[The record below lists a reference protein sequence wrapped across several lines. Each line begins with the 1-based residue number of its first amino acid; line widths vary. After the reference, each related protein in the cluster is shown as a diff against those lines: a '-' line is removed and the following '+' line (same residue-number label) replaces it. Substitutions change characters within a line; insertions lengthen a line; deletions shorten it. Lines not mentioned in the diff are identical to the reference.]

1 MSLTAKLV
9 VVGGEVK
16 SAEIKLRLPST
27 IGRGRGATIMLPH
40 PLVSRQ
46 HCELF
51 ETNGRLMVRDL
62 GSLNGT
68 FVNNE
73 RISEATLPPGELL
86 TVGAVTFRAVYDV
99 QEASGPP
106 AGAGPQLR
114 TGHSRDTDPNGT
126 RRAEAAAADSPASVP
141 QSAESTLP
149 ADDFDFEMPLTP
161 VDEAP
166 RPPTDRAPV
175 LPEKTV
181 LPEKAV
187 ADKKSD
193 VTVEVNPQPKPT
205 AASRPTVPARPAAT
219 PAATKPAARAPE
231 SGAARKDPTEKET
244 VAKEEAEKQPQVD
257 FSKWDQEEEESPP
270 AGHEDDDFGDF
281 LKSLGTK

>member
-1 MSLTAKLV
+1 MPLSAKLV

-73 RISEATLPPGELL
+73 RITEAQLPPGELL
-86 TVGAVTFRAVYDV
+86 TVGAVTFRAVYDL
-99 QEASGPP
+99 ADSSAPP
-106 AGAGPQLR
+106 EGAGPRLKS
-114 TGHSRDTDPNGT
+114 GHARDTDPNGT
-126 RRAEAAAADSPASVP
+126 ARPSPKSTAPKSAAETVPAGP
-141 QSAESTLP
+141 QSSQPTVP
-149 ADDFDFEMPLTP
+149 VDDDFNFEIPVMP
-161 VDEAP
+161 VDEGAP
-166 RPPTDRAPV
+166 QRDTDRAP
-175 LPEKTV
+175 LPPEDKAAENRAAEQRVFQHKSVEKKT
-181 LPEKAV
+181 
-187 ADKKSD
+187 D
-193 VTVEVNPQPKPT
+193 VPAQKT
-205 AASRPTVPARPAAT
+205 AEPAAPARPAPASGAPPASSST
-219 PAATKPAARAPE
+219 PPE
-231 SGAARKDPTEKET
+231 SAKGEPPAKDVK
-244 VAKEEAEKQPQVD
+244 VD
-257 FSKWDQEEEESPP
+257 FAKWEQEDDQPP
-270 AGHEDDDFGDF
+270 APGHEDDDFGDF

>member
-106 AGAGPQLR
+106 TGAGPQLR

-175 LPEKTV
+175 LPEK
-181 LPEKAV
+181 AV

-193 VTVEVNPQPKPT
+193 VTVEVSPQPKPT

-219 PAATKPAARAPE
+219 PAAPKPAAPAPE
-231 SGAARKDPTEKET
+231 SGAAKKDPTEKET